1 MGSTLY
7 TLYFLRSYAPS
18 VLLQTTHL
26 ATLDGRSLLAFG
38 PGRCMKLN
46 HDDVFK
52 PITRVS
58 RLRAGRARGPQ
69 EWYHGGVV
77 CSINEWEI

>member
-1 MGSTLY
+1 
-7 TLYFLRSYAPS
+7 
-18 VLLQTTHL
+18 
-26 ATLDGRSLLAFG
+26 
-38 PGRCMKLN
+38 MKLN